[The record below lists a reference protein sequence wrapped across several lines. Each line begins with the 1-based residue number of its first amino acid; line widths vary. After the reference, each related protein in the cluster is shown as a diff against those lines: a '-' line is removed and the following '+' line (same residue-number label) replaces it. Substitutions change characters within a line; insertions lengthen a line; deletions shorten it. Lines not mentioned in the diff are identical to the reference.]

1 MDFHDSVL
9 KGGTAKEIIKILLEK
24 SGYIVYPYG
33 YECTFSGLRKKLYR
47 AKNSKTVR
55 RIRSS
60 PDLLVYDKNNN
71 DATLVEIKMRSNLKF
86 VLKRPQMDA
95 YKEFWNDSIMVVIV
109 PTGNMFYAQR
119 INELEVK
126 QNYYPDNDFLKL
138 QDIFLHVKRDD
149 ILHYGIQAKHTL
161 FGSKDV
167 SLNFYMP
174 NRVAYE
180 QKK

>member
-1 MDFHDSVL
+1 MSFHDRLL
-9 KGGTAKEIIKILLEK
+9 KGGTAKELLKVLLEK
-24 SGYIVYPYG
+24 SGYVVYPYG
-33 YECTFSGLRKKLYR
+33 YESVFSGLRNKLYR

-86 VLKRPQMDA
+86 LLNRSRMEA
-95 YKEFWNDSIMVVIV
+95 YKEFWNDSIMVVVV

-119 INELEVK
+119 ISELEVK
-126 QNYYPDNDFLKL
+126 QNYFPDNDFLKI
-138 QDIFLHVKRDD
+138 QDIFLHIKWDD
-149 ILHYGIQAKHTL
+149 VLHYGVQAKHTL

-174 NRVAYE
+174 NRVVYE